1 MNFNKINNLN
11 NSRER
16 SGIVLL
22 ITLVLLVVLATLG
35 YTLSSR
41 VAAQRHRNQY
51 IIDYSKARYGC
62 ESAVKYAL
70 ATLEEI
76 NPELVERPNEP
87 DFSDLFALSEA
98 QYQEFLEQWRQEYI
112 RQEIYG
118 NKSNSSKKDVKE
130 KGDFVDIDYEEN
142 EDNEVADYNFLQVRG
157 PYGPAWPFVAEPVE
171 FEIGS
176 AQVRIE
182 IEDENAKYPLGWALL
197 DDEEI
202 AREAATGFE
211 IFCEW
216 MRLTPEQM
224 ESLKQG
230 LTRIREIKPFEI
242 EFKQITKTIRKPV
255 TTKAVSTNSRIK
267 TAPRTRIER
276 KTTTVSEQVNEQTSH
291 FAKLFHSSFID
302 VEDLARPT
310 LISEDRKESALKYMG
325 IWGTRQ
331 ININT
336 APRHVLEAAFVFG
349 GDEVEIAD
357 QIIELRRQKPFASI
371 EDLKKELSRYS
382 DAIGKCEKYIT
393 TVSNLFTIRI
403 TSTNGIAKASSV
415 IAIIKDGDKVHR
427 IAVING

>member
-1 MNFNKINNLN
+1 MNVNKINNLN
-11 NSRER
+11 NSRDR

-22 ITLVLLVVLATLG
+22 VTLVLLVVLATLG

-51 IIDYSKARYGC
+51 VIDYSKARYGC

-76 NPELVERPNEP
+76 NPELIERPNEP

-98 QYQEFLEQWRQEYI
+98 QYQELLEQWRQEYMKA
-112 RQEIYG
+112 EIYG
-118 NKSNSSKKDVKE
+118 NKSADSKKDVKK
-130 KGDFVDIDYEEN
+130 KGDIVDIN
-142 EDNEVADYNFLQVRG
+142 HEDNEVANYNFLQIRG
-157 PYGPAWPFVAEPVE
+157 PYGPSWPFVAEPVE

-197 DDEEI
+197 NDEQV

-216 MRLTPEQM
+216 MKLSPEQV

-230 LTRIREIKPFEI
+230 LTQIGEIKPFEI

-255 TTKAVSTNSRIK
+255 TTKAINTNSRIK
-267 TAPRTRIER
+267 TTPRTRIER
-276 KTTTVSEQVNEQTSH
+276 KTTTVSEQVNEQTTH

-302 VEDLARPT
+302 IEDLARPT

-357 QIIELRRQKPFASI
+357 QIIQLRRQKPFTNI

-382 DAIGKCEKYIT
+382 DAISKCEKYIT
-393 TVSNLFTIRI
+393 TVSNVFTIRI

-415 IAIIKDGDKVHR
+415 IAIIKDGDKVNR